1 MITLCRL
8 CGSDSHK
15 IFSAKVLEKY
25 DVGYYKCIECNSIQ
39 TELPYWLD
47 EAYFSNLSISDF
59 GAIQR
64 NIHNFVTV
72 YLISKIYKI
81 KLVSDYGGGDGFL
94 CRLLRDYRVN
104 CYVTDKYASPTY
116 AGKYFNPESVEPQMR
131 VAFEVIEHFDK
142 PVEQLR
148 EIFEGEPKIII
159 LSTLLNDGEDKSWW
173 YFSFV
178 TGQHIF
184 LYSRLSME
192 YIANSFSYNFFI
204 DKEFIVFY
212 KKAYLLKFL
221 FRVIQ
226 NKYIFRILKAAILIL
241 PAKGVM
247 DDYES

>member
-8 CGSDSHK
+8 CECDSHK

-25 DVGYYKCIECNSIQ
+25 DVGYYKCINCNSIQ

-72 YLISKIYKI
+72 YLIAKIYKI
-81 KLVSDYGGGDGFL
+81 KLLSDYGGGDGFL

-116 AGKYFNPESVEPQMR
+116 AGKYFNPDLILPQMR

-142 PVEQLR
+142 PIQQLP
-148 EIFEGEPKIII
+148 EIFEGEPKIVI
-159 LSTLLNDGEDKSWW
+159 LSTLLNDGMDKNWW
-173 YFSFV
+173 YFSFG

-184 LYSRLSME
+184 LYSRISME
-192 YIANSFSYNFFI
+192 YIANKFKYNFFVH
-204 DKEFIVFY
+204 KEYIVFH
-212 KKAYLLKFL
+212 KNVHLLKSL
-221 FRVIQ
+221 FKLIQ
-226 NKYIFRILKAAILIL
+226 NKYMFRILKSAILVL